1 MSVVPKAYISNSLTI
16 EKVSFRD
23 FLRGQGA
30 ADILKLWDKKS
41 NKSKGLYI
49 SPEYA
54 EDVLEIIEEKEK
66 KKREKRRKSLASFA
80 GLLGEVENPET
91 SHKEMKASK
100 YE

>member
-1 MSVVPKAYISNSLTI
+1 MTI
-16 EKVSFRD
+16 EQVSFRD
-23 FLRGQGA
+23 FIRGQGV

-54 EDVLEIIEEKEK
+54 DDVLELIEEKEK
-66 KKREKRRKSLASFA
+66 KKREKRSKRLASFA
-80 GLLGEVENPET
+80 GLLGEVENPDA
-91 SHKEMKASK
+91 SYKEMKASK

>member
-1 MSVVPKAYISNSLTI
+1 MTI

-23 FLRGQGA
+23 FIRGEVVADVLR
-30 ADILKLWDKKS
+30 LWDKKS

-54 EDVLEIIEEKEK
+54 EDVLKMIDEKEK
-66 KKREKRRKSLASFA
+66 KKRKERSKSLMGFA
-80 GLLGEVENPET
+80 GMLGEVDNVDA

>member
-1 MSVVPKAYISNSLTI
+1 MTI

-23 FLRGQGA
+23 FIRGEGM
-30 ADILKLWDKKS
+30 ADVLKLWDKKS

-54 EDVLEIIEEKEK
+54 EDVLNMIDEKEK
-66 KKREKRRKSLASFA
+66 KKRKERSKILMGFA
-80 GLLGEVENPET
+80 GMLGEVENADA
-91 SHKEMKASK
+91 SYKEMKASK

>member
-1 MSVVPKAYISNSLTI
+1 MTI

-23 FLRGQGA
+23 FIRGEVMADVLR
-30 ADILKLWDKKS
+30 LWDKKS

-54 EDVLEIIEEKEK
+54 EDVLNMINEKEK
-66 KKREKRRKSLASFA
+66 KKRKERSKSLMGFA
-80 GLLGEVENPET
+80 GMLGEIENADA
-91 SHKEMKASK
+91 SYKEMKASK

>member
-1 MSVVPKAYISNSLTI
+1 MTI
-16 EKVSFRD
+16 EKVAFRD
-23 FLRGQGA
+23 FIRGQGV

-54 EDVLEIIEEKEK
+54 EDVLNMIEEKEK
-66 KKREKRRKSLASFA
+66 KKRKERSKSLRGFA
-80 GLLGEVENPET
+80 GMLGNVENPNV

>member
-1 MSVVPKAYISNSLTI
+1 MTI

-23 FLRGQGA
+23 FMRGRGV
-30 ADILKLWDKKS
+30 ADILKLWDNKS

-54 EDVLEIIEEKEK
+54 DDILELIEAREK
-66 KKREKRRKSLASFA
+66 KKREKRSKSLASFA
-80 GLLGEVENPET
+80 GMLGEVENPND
-91 SHKEMKASK
+91 SHKKMKASK

>member
-1 MSVVPKAYISNSLTI
+1 MTI

-23 FLRGQGA
+23 FIRGEVV
-30 ADILKLWDKKS
+30 ADVLKLWDKKS

-54 EDVLEIIEEKEK
+54 DDVLKMINEKEK
-66 KKREKRRKSLASFA
+66 KKRHERSKNLMGFA
-80 GLLGEVENPET
+80 GMLGEIENADA

>member
-1 MSVVPKAYISNSLTI
+1 MTI

-23 FLRGQGA
+23 FIRGEGM
-30 ADILKLWDKKS
+30 ADVLKLWDKKS

-54 EDVLEIIEEKEK
+54 EDVLNMIDEKEK
-66 KKREKRRKSLASFA
+66 KKRKERSKSLMGFA
-80 GLLGEVENPET
+80 GMLGEVENADA
-91 SHKEMKASK
+91 SYKEMKASK